1 MQCGMIGWSV
11 PAPPPLS
18 TQPQACCCGVFCGMW
33 TFHHTIIS
41 SQALACSAL
50 ASLGTRLR
58 HSLCLCRLWHSSRRR
73 PSTGHS
79 PSLRPSLCVTILC
92 GPSLL
97 SPRLCGHSPAAL
109 ALFSPGTR
117 LDGGLLLGTR
127 LRHSLCVRLCSL
139 ANCFAASAASDLL
152 LLSSLLAVGL
162 LARLLHQLCSCCPM
176 CCACGTVKIADRTQR
191 SRGT

>member
-1 MQCGMIGWSV
+1 VLGLSVSRSPRHHTHRTLRNHIASACMQCGMIGWSV

-97 SPRLCGHSPAAL
+97 SPRLCGHLPAAL
-109 ALFSPGTR
+109 ALFRLALVSTAAFCWALACDTR
-117 LDGGLLLGTR
+117 SACGCVLLLT
-127 LRHSLCVRLCSL
+127 
-139 ANCFAASAASDLL
+139 ALL
-152 LLSSLLAVGL
+152 LLLPLIFS
-162 LARLLHQLCSCCPM
+162 
-176 CCACGTVKIADRTQR
+176 
-191 SRGT
+191 